1 MDDDFGLWEVIV
13 SMFWFMLLVAW
24 FWLILTILTDVFRN
38 RDMSGWAKALWVL
51 FIIVVPWLGALVYI
65 LVHGSSMQDRERQ
78 RAMDRDE
85 RMRGYQPPAARS
97 SIAQELTDLA
107 DLHERGVLTTAEY
120 EQAKAKALTMT
131 SPADSSPA
139 GR

>member
-1 MDDDFGLWEVIV
+1 MDDDFGLWEVLV

-24 FWLILTILTDVFRN
+24 FWLILTILTDLFRN

-65 LVHGSSMQDRERQ
+65 LVHGNSMQDRERQ

-85 RMRGYQPPAARS
+85 RMQAYQSPAARS

-120 EQAKAKALTMT
+120 EQAKAKALTMA
-131 SPADSSPA
+131 SPADSSSA